1 LPLFEHEL
9 DDSASADAAR
19 KMARCGVAGGGD
31 CIRTGGFIMQN
42 YTITEYMSDQQTRG
56 RSYSKYQR
64 MLLYV
69 SLVLFATGLVTLYFG
84 FIVFTVLALG
94 IGVIF
99 HQGSSQYMQ
108 LKDQMTEHHYLAML
122 IATQQSE
129 LVALRSEVQRGIH
142 EKDHP

>member
-1 LPLFEHEL
+1 MPY
-9 DDSASADAAR
+9 
-19 KMARCGVAGGGD
+19 
-31 CIRTGGFIMQN
+31 QN

-56 RSYSKYQR
+56 RSHTKYQR
-64 MLLYV
+64 
-69 SLVLFATGLVTLYFG
+69 TLYFG
-84 FIVFTVLALG
+84 FIVVTVLALG

-129 LVALRSEVQRGIH
+129 LVALRSEAQSMIH

>member
-1 LPLFEHEL
+1 MLY
-9 DDSASADAAR
+9 
-19 KMARCGVAGGGD
+19 
-31 CIRTGGFIMQN
+31 QN

-69 SLVLFATGLVTLYFG
+69 SLVLFAAGLVTLYFG

-108 LKDQMTEHHYLAML
+108 LKDQMTEHQYLARL
-122 IATQQSE
+122 VATQQSE
-129 LVALRSEVQRGIH
+129 LAALRSEIQSLINGKDQGRGSLSPH
-142 EKDHP
+142 GTPHTQ

>member
-1 LPLFEHEL
+1 MPY
-9 DDSASADAAR
+9 
-19 KMARCGVAGGGD
+19 
-31 CIRTGGFIMQN
+31 QN
-42 YTITEYMSDQQTRG
+42 YTITEYMSDQQIRG

-69 SLVLFATGLVTLYFG
+69 SLVLFAAGLVTLYFG

-94 IGVIF
+94 MGVIF

-108 LKDQMTEHHYLAML
+108 LKDQMTEHHYLARL

-129 LVALRSEVQRGIH
+129 LTVLRSEVQSVLRD
-142 EKDHP
+142 KDHPVEMLER

>member
-1 LPLFEHEL
+1 MPY
-9 DDSASADAAR
+9 
-19 KMARCGVAGGGD
+19 
-31 CIRTGGFIMQN
+31 QN
-42 YTITEYMSDQQTRG
+42 YTITEYISDQQTRG
-56 RSYSKYQR
+56 RSHTKYQR

-69 SLVLFATGLVTLYFG
+69 SLVFFVAGLVTLYFG
-84 FIVFTVLALG
+84 FIVVTVLALG

-129 LVALRSEVQRGIH
+129 LAALRSEVQRMING
-142 EKDHP
+142 KDQP

>member
-1 LPLFEHEL
+1 
-9 DDSASADAAR
+9 
-19 KMARCGVAGGGD
+19 
-31 CIRTGGFIMQN
+31 MQN

-69 SLVLFATGLVTLYFG
+69 SLALFATGLVTLYFG
-84 FIVFTVLALG
+84 FIVVTVLALG

-108 LKDQMTEHHYLAML
+108 LKDQMKEHHYLSML

-129 LVALRSEVQRGIH
+129 LVALRSEIQSVVH
-142 EKDHP
+142 ERKGHP